1 MEPEEIKLSG
11 RSISLMAL
19 DLASRV
25 ATVELDTNHDH
36 ESVDDIISSTLS
48 RMSDCMSD
56 DADDDGVVDLD
67 DIIHRFVEEF
77 DALSMIAGMKLMA
90 EFINLNIRIMDEESR
105 LSEHGSIMVQNP
117 ENN

>member
-1 MEPEEIKLSG
+1 MEPEEIKLSD

-48 RMSDCMSD
+48 RMHDCIFG
-56 DADDDGVVDLD
+56 DDDDVVVGLD
-67 DIIHRFVEEF
+67 DMIHRCVEEF
-77 DALSMIAGMKLMA
+77 DALSMIAGMKMLIA
-90 EFINLNIRIMDEESR
+90 FINLNIRTMSEESMS
-105 LSEHGSIMVQNP
+105 SEHGSIMVQNP

>member
-48 RMSDCMSD
+48 RMSDCIFGD
-56 DADDDGVVDLD
+56 DDDGVVDLD
-67 DIIHRFVEEF
+67 DMIHRCVEEF
-77 DALSMIAGMKLMA
+77 DALSMIAGMKLMV
-90 EFINLNIRIMDEESR
+90 EFISFNLRVMDEESR
-105 LSEHGSIMVQNP
+105 SSEHGSIMVQNP

>member
-1 MEPEEIKLSG
+1 MEPEEIKLSD

-48 RMSDCMSD
+48 RMSDCIFGD
-56 DADDDGVVDLD
+56 DDDGVVDLD
-67 DIIHRFVEEF
+67 DMIYRCVEEF
-77 DALSMIAGMKLMA
+77 DALSMIAGMKLMV
-90 EFINLNIRIMDEESR
+90 EFISFNLRVMDEESR
-105 LSEHGSIMVQNP
+105 SSEHGSIMVQNP

>member
-48 RMSDCMSD
+48 RMHDCIFG
-56 DADDDGVVDLD
+56 DDDDVVVGLMQ
-67 DIIHRFVEEF
+67 F
-77 DALSMIAGMKLMA
+77 LSY
-90 EFINLNIRIMDEESR
+90 F
-105 LSEHGSIMVQNP
+105 LSEIATLHREAKPGLRLYSLGFGIVELVHKGCLISSLSP
-117 ENN
+117 RLGGIRAH